1 MDSELIDTEVVD
13 DQAGLIS
20 IVEELSN
27 SDIYA
32 IDTEFHRE
40 KTYFAKLALIQLR
53 WSDRLAIIDPLNLDL
68 SVLSKIFHSNSVAV
82 FHAGSQDLEI
92 LHRAAGAVPRSIF
105 DTQIAAGFLGMRT
118 PSLSSLHENLL
129 GLKLT
134 KGDRLTDWLQRP
146 LKESQLQYAASDVR
160 YLLELHQVLTERLI
174 KLKRYEWAE
183 AEFVTF
189 LEKRQKLID
198 PKDAW
203 QRIKEAKHLN
213 KQARGVA
220 QALAEW
226 RELAAQKNDIPI
238 RYIMSDLALVGI
250 AQRKPTKLSD
260 LKNIRGFD
268 YAQYQKEKG
277 QHLLKIVEK
286 GLKADPVPSLK
297 SRKKS
302 LPPEMRP
309 AVTLLSAWL
318 SQFATDQ
325 NIDPAL
331 LGSRSDIEELLRGES
346 DSRLQV
352 GWRHEEVGEQVDNL
366 LKGKSSLSFEN
377 GRLVIESRG
386 TLA

>member
-226 RELAAQKNDIPI
+226 RELAAQKNDIPN

>member
-20 IVEELSN
+20 IVEGLSN

-68 SVLSKIFHSNSVAV
+68 SVLSKVFHSNSVAV

-92 LHRAAGAVPRSIF
+92 LHRAVGAVPRSIF

>member
-92 LHRAAGAVPRSIF
+92 LQRAAGAVPRSIF

-226 RELAAQKNDIPI
+226 RELAAQKNDIPN

-302 LPPEMRP
+302 LAPEMRP

-318 SQFATDQ
+318 AQFATDQ

>member
-20 IVEELSN
+20 IVEGLSN

-174 KLKRYEWAE
+174 KFKRYEWAE

>member
-68 SVLSKIFHSNSVAV
+68 SVLSKIFHSNTVAV

>member
-189 LEKRQKLID
+189 LEKRQKVID

>member
-1 MDSELIDTEVVD
+1 MRFLGKNFKNVKFFYYLKNYLLLIIPNFFFRKNFNKRLSNFSKNEIGNLIERVNYYNKIDSEVKIDST
-13 DQAGLIS
+13 
-20 IVEELSN
+20 
-27 SDIYA
+27 
-32 IDTEFHRE
+32 
-40 KTYFAKLALIQLR
+40 
-53 WSDRLAIIDPLNLDL
+53 WS
-68 SVLSKIFHSNSVAV
+68 
-82 FHAGSQDLEI
+82 
-92 LHRAAGAVPRSIF
+92 
-105 DTQIAAGFLGMRT
+105 
-118 PSLSSLHENLL
+118 
-129 GLKLT
+129 
-134 KGDRLTDWLQRP
+134 
-146 LKESQLQYAASDVR
+146 
-160 YLLELHQVLTERLI
+160 
-174 KLKRYEWAE
+174 
-183 AEFVTF
+183 
-189 LEKRQKLID
+189 
-198 PKDAW
+198 
-203 QRIKEAKHLN
+203 
-213 KQARGVA
+213 
-220 QALAEW
+220 
-226 RELAAQKNDIPI
+226 
-238 RYIMSDLALVGI
+238 
-250 AQRKPTKLSD
+250 KLSD

-318 SQFATDQ
+318 AQFATDQ

>member
-1 MDSELIDTEVVD
+1 MDSELIDTEVID

>member
-129 GLKLT
+129 GVKLT

-226 RELAAQKNDIPI
+226 RELAAQKNDIPN

>member
-129 GLKLT
+129 GVKLT

>member
-20 IVEELSN
+20 IVEGLSN

-118 PSLSSLHENLL
+118 PSLSSLHESLL

-160 YLLELHQVLTERLI
+160 HLLELHQVLTERLI

>member
-20 IVEELSN
+20 IVEGLSN

-92 LHRAAGAVPRSIF
+92 LHRATGAVPRSIF

>member
-1 MDSELIDTEVVD
+1 MLGI
-13 DQAGLIS
+13 
-20 IVEELSN
+20 
-27 SDIYA
+27 
-32 IDTEFHRE
+32 
-40 KTYFAKLALIQLR
+40 
-53 WSDRLAIIDPLNLDL
+53 
-68 SVLSKIFHSNSVAV
+68 KI
-82 FHAGSQDLEI
+82 
-92 LHRAAGAVPRSIF
+92 
-105 DTQIAAGFLGMRT
+105 
-118 PSLSSLHENLL
+118 
-129 GLKLT
+129 T

-146 LKESQLQYAASDVR
+146 LSESQLRYAASDVR
-160 YLLELHQVLTERLI
+160 HLLDLHQVLTERLI
-174 KLKRYEWAE
+174 ELKRYEWAK
-183 AEFVTF
+183 AEFATF

-226 RELAAQKNDIPI
+226 REIAAQKNDIPN

-268 YAQYQKEKG
+268 SAQYQKEKG
-277 QHLLKIVEK
+277 QHLLKIVGR
-286 GLKADPVPSLK
+286 GLEADPIPSLK
-297 SRKKS
+297 NRKKS

-318 SQFATDQ
+318 AQFATDM

-331 LGSRSDIEELLRGES
+331 LGSRSDIEDLLRGES
-346 DSRLQV
+346 NSRLQE

-366 LKGKSSLSFEN
+366 LQGKCSLSFNN
-377 GRLVIESRG
+377 GRLVIEERG
-386 TLA
+386 TLP